1 MHRMAGDSFTA
12 FFPKMTGSLEVSG
25 PMLPIRGEKHVQVS
39 LTHVV
44 SFQKT
49 GAAPMGKVNVQLGYY
64 DAFGNAE
71 TLFFAMRDADYHALK
86 QKLGK

>member
-1 MHRMAGDSFTA
+1 MIMPGNSFSA
-12 FFPKMTGSLEVSG
+12 FFEKSTGSLEVTATS
-25 PMLPIRGEKHVQVS
+25 LRIRGDKNTEVS

-44 SFQKT
+44 SFDKT
-49 GAAPMGKVNVQLGYY
+49 GNAPMGKVGVQLGYY

-71 TLFFAMRDADYHALK
+71 TMFFAMRESDFAVLK